1 MRMRRLKVEPNYVA
15 DNGYIDAMAV
25 AWLFDSD
32 HVFFLEN
39 EITWDGD
46 AHAIVGIQVN
56 AANLDEAPVLKANY
70 QQILSAVVDLLGRLE
85 GDRELSV
92 PRAAIHPALH
102 DAIREGDLTGI
113 TLFNLMA
120 CARALVVKQMEPGLY
135 SVFHD
140 DRLARGIPGFYR
152 LVARM
157 LWDMREYNDLSGSFR
172 VSFAAVRNIDADKC
186 FGSFEGIVEGAVSD
200 GMHVESV
207 DGRPDVGQVVAGSD
221 AKGCSAAVKE
231 SSSTNAAAKGK
242 SAKGKG
248 AKGKGAK
255 GKAAKGSATKSAAPK
270 DAAAKSEA
278 GVGESESRRRGLDPD
293 VLDKIAIAGLY
304 AKDGIDAQWVCDALD
319 EIESAQ
325 DARPYFEELVGD
337 GVLKYPKEGVYQAA
351 TSYRAYVSRRL
362 DLQEAQ
368 LSRERQYELLVD
380 ALLDIDEFVDIEEL
394 EGSVS
399 GLPAHEELRELLYE
413 GVRRGDLMRKGS
425 LLEFACALDGAAKT
439 AWKSGAKKRKAD
451 RKRIRKTIKAERAKL
466 SKSQN
471 GDGKDRRR
479 FNEMKRKRDAITK
492 MRAEEGRRRQ
502 AETEAAD
509 TKRVIKKIAGYRF
522 GDGFVTPKWVKA
534 HVPEIKSVERAEELL
549 EQCWEKQLVRRRR
562 KSGSFVY
569 ARLVTDA
576 QWDKI
581 KEHETKVARAQQQMS
596 AERHKREYLREL
608 EAEARDAAKE
618 EASLVTKCRRRQIEY
633 EIALDRELE
642 CKEKVAEAD
651 RKIRDIEEEA
661 KRLEEELG
669 NLGLFSFSKKD
680 ELRDKIRRKRLEL
693 AGPRIKKGEAE
704 EEVREA
710 KRWTFSKKLNL
721 ESAQEELE
729 DIREAI
735 AEIECEKDDYEPPKP
750 TDEDAAQ
757 LILRF
762 ADAWG
767 LPFSIQWVKDNVP
780 GMRDGGRAEEIMES
794 QCGQELFRSVG
805 SGLFIPR

>member
-85 GDRELSV
+85 GDKELSV
-92 PRAAIHPALH
+92 PRAAIHPGLH

-172 VSFAAVRNIDADKC
+172 VTFAAVRNIDADKC

-207 DGRPDVGQVVAGSD
+207 DGRPDVGQVVAGGD
-221 AKGCSAAVKE
+221 AKGCSAAAKE
-231 SSSTNAAAKGK
+231 SSSKNAA
-242 SAKGKG
+242 AKGKG

-255 GKAAKGSATKSAAPK
+255 GKAAKSSATKNAAPK

-278 GVGESESRRRGLDPD
+278 GVDESESRCRGLDPD

-304 AKDGIDAQWVCDALD
+304 AKEGIDAQWVCDALD

-325 DARPYFEELVGD
+325 DARPYFEELIGD
-337 GVLKYPKEGVYQAA
+337 GVLKHPEEGVYQAA
-351 TSYRAYVSRRL
+351 TSYRAYESRRL
-362 DLQEAQ
+362 DLREAQ

-380 ALLDIDEFVDIEEL
+380 ALLDSDEFVDIEEL

-399 GLPAHEELRELLYE
+399 GLPAHEELREHLYE
-413 GVRRGDLMRKGS
+413 GVRRGDLMRNGS
-425 LLEFACALDGAAKT
+425 LLEFACALDGAAKA

-451 RKRIRKTIKAERAKL
+451 RKRIRKAIKAERAKL

-479 FNEMKRKRDAITK
+479 FNEMKRKRNAITK
-492 MRAEEGRRRQ
+492 MRAEEERRRQ
-502 AETEAAD
+502 AEIDAAD
-509 TKRVIKKIAGYRF
+509 TKRVIDKIDGYRL
-522 GDGFVTPKWVKA
+522 GDGFVTPKWVKK
-534 HVPEIKSVERAEELL
+534 HVPEIKSVKRAEELL

-608 EAEARDAAKE
+608 EAEARDASKE
-618 EASLVTKCRRRQIEY
+618 EASLVTKCRRRKVEY
-633 EIALDRELE
+633 EAALDYELK
-642 CKEKVAEAD
+642 CKEKVADAD
-651 RKIRDIEEEA
+651 RKIRDIEGEA

-669 NLGLFSFSKKD
+669 TLGFFSFSKKD
-680 ELRDKIRRKRLEL
+680 ELRERIRRKREEL
-693 AGPRIKKGEAE
+693 VGSRIKKAEAE
-704 EEVREA
+704 QVVREA
-710 KRWTFSKKLNL
+710 NHKTFCKKLDL

-729 DIREAI
+729 DIREDI
-735 AEIECEKDDYEPPKP
+735 AEIECEKDDYEPLKP

-767 LPFSIQWVKDNVP
+767 LPFSVQWVKDNVP
-780 GMRDGGRAEEIMES
+780 GMRDGGRVKAIMES
-794 QCGQELFRSVG
+794 QCGQALFKSVG
-805 SGLFIPR
+805 SGMFIPR